1 MMYDKKGKYS
11 SIQLSPKAV
20 ETLRKKKENGES
32 YEQMLK
38 RRGLL

>member
-1 MMYDKKGKYS
+1 MVYDKKGKFS
-11 SIQLSPKAV
+11 SIQLSHEAV
-20 ETLRKKKENGES
+20 KELRKKKEKGES